1 MTPKTTVSQQIISA
15 LAENTAQLAEIRL
28 SMQVLSDS
36 VTRVN
41 GLANEIQRTLR
52 GSNGSSGLIGRVE
65 AVERSESDCD
75 VERLSK
81 IIDGNEKEPGI
92 LERIRKYDE
101 FQASL
106 KKWFYLIASAIMVDF
121 VLRIWPEITNLLN
134 KP

>member
-1 MTPKTTVSQQIISA
+1 MTTKPTTSQQIIAA
-15 LAENTAQLAEIRL
+15 LADNAAHLAEIKV
-28 SMQVLSDS
+28 SVQVLFDS
-36 VTRVN
+36 ITRVN
-41 GLANEIQRTLR
+41 GLADEIQRILR
-52 GSNGSSGLIGRVE
+52 GSNGSSGLIGRLE
-65 AVERSESDCD
+65 AVERSERDCD

-92 LERIRKYDE
+92 LERIRKCDE

-121 VLRIWPEITNLLN
+121 VLRMWPEITNLIN